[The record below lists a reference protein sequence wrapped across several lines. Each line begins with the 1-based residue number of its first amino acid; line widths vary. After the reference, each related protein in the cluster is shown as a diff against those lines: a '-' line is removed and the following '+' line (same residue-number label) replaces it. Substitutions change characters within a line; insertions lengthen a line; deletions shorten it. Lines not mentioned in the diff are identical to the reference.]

1 MISLL
6 AKDCLEAFKVECD
19 LRRLSPRT
27 TKGYYN
33 NTALF
38 LTYLEKHEQINQ
50 LESLSHLHIKKYV
63 QYLLKKNLSPSYING
78 ILKCLQ
84 AYFMYG
90 RQYVLCLNRFLE
102 RVPHKI
108 GNRRFFL
115 IVRHIQVPAF
125 QIVTGE
131 QLISQFHLILMDEDY
146 PSQSHPLCPPHEV
159 HTG

>member
-1 MISLL
+1 ML
-6 AKDCLEAFKVECD
+6 AKDCLEEFKVECD

-78 ILKCLQ
+78 ILKCLR
-84 AYFMYG
+84 AYFKYAYG
-90 RQYVLCLNRFLE
+90 EGC
-102 RVPHKI
+102 I
-108 GNRRFFL
+108 
-115 IVRHIQVPAF
+115 PARPAAKLSC
-125 QIVTGE
+125 I
-131 QLISQFHLILMDEDY
+131 I
-146 PSQSHPLCPPHEV
+146 
-159 HTG
+159 